1 MRGFWFALDNYYDI
15 LSLIYYAVLS
25 VIFLMSL
32 RGFWIF
38 VGERKSECVYSRCFL
53 HEIHGDRSQP

>member
-1 MRGFWFALDNYYDI
+1 MRGFWFALNNYYDI

-32 RGFWIF
+32 RSFWIF
-38 VGERKSECVYSRCFL
+38 VGERKSECVYSRRFL
-53 HEIHGDRSQP
+53 HKIHGVRSQP